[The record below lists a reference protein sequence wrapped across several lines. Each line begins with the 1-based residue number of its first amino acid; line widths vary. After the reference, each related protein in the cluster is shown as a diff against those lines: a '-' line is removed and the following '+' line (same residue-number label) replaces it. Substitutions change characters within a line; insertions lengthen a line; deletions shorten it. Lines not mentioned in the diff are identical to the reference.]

1 VTTRDARTVASAHWR
16 SKLGT
21 ADLGVSTSSDG
32 TLYAFRVSNAVPGKR
47 NPVSRVYVLRR
58 GEHAADEIF
67 RHRYVQMAC
76 GVLGSLSWH
85 DHDLLY
91 DSGQD
96 RPLIFDAD
104 AARFSMLGRFAGRL
118 PRLGND
124 TPGVAWAS
132 DYAR

>member
-1 VTTRDARTVASAHWR
+1 
-16 SKLGT
+16 
-21 ADLGVSTSSDG
+21 
-32 TLYAFRVSNAVPGKR
+32 LYAFRVSNAVPGKR